1 MSQTQVL
8 GGSATLTNKRR
19 AHEFDWSIGDARALL
34 QLDAQEWDHLSEES
48 LVENPF
54 YARSYLLAGL
64 GRVERKAGK
73 RALVMRSPGAGIV
86 GLFPFRNFG
95 IAPFNVAR
103 GAANIYQASGAPLSH
118 RRHGARVIA
127 QFVDLLAAGRIAPLF
142 ILRHI
147 DMSSVFATSLMQEAR
162 RAGLIVEE
170 THRYDRP
177 KLTRMEGG
185 FDNHIDTVLSR
196 SRAKDLQRNLRRLK
210 EIGTVSFERVDC
222 PETVDRRLEE
232 FLRIEHSGWKG
243 ARRTSFLANPRHAA
257 FARLAYGGT
266 AGLSVIDSLLLDGK
280 PIAVSINMA
289 SGTTNFT
296 PKCAYD
302 ETYKRFSPG
311 LLLEYFVIKAFYE
324 DKRWEQMD
332 SATGI
337 QDHIIGGFWNDTMPM
352 ADLALAPDTVRG
364 RLAVATH
371 RQTLNGISIAKT
383 MRDRYCR
390 RG

>member
-8 GGSATLTNKRR
+8 GGRATLADKRTLS
-19 AHEFDWSIGDARALL
+19 EFDWTIGDARTLL
-34 QLDAQEWDHLSEES
+34 RLDAQAWDHLSAES

-54 YARSYLLAGL
+54 YARPYLLAGL
-64 GRVERKAGK
+64 GRVERTAAK
-73 RALVMRSPGAGIV
+73 RALVMRSPGAGLV
-86 GLFPFRNFG
+86 GLFPFRSFG
-95 IAPFNVAR
+95 IPPFSVAR
-103 GAANIYQASGAPLSH
+103 GAANIYQASGTPLIH

-142 ILRHI
+142 VLRHI
-147 DMSSVFATSLMQEAR
+147 DMSTSFATSLMQEAR

-170 THRYDRP
+170 THRYERP
-177 KLTRMEGG
+177 KLTRMDGG
-185 FDNHIDTVLSR
+185 FDSHIDTVISR

-210 EIGTVSFERVDC
+210 EVGTVTFERVDC
-222 PETVDRRLEE
+222 PQAVDRRLED

-243 ARRTSFLANPRHAA
+243 ARGTSFLANPRHAA

-289 SGTTNFT
+289 GGATNFT

-302 ETYKRFSPG
+302 ETYRRFGPG

-364 RLAVATH
+364 RLTVAAH
-371 RQTLNGISIAKT
+371 RQTLKGISIAKDL
-383 MRDRYCR
+383 RDRYWR